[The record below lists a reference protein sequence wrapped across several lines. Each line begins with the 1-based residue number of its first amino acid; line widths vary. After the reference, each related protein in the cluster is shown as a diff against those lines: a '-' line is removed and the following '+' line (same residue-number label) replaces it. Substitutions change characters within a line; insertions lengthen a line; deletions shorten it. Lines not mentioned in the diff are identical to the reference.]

1 MGLLPQ
7 FRHQGIGKRLI
18 AQSLAAAQAY
28 GLQRVELMVREN
40 NAGAIALYR
49 KVGFEIEGVQRN
61 AVFVDGTYEN
71 IILMAV
77 LF

>member
-7 FRHQGIGKRLI
+7 FRGQGIGKRLMV
-18 AQSLAAAQAY
+18 QSLAAARAI

-40 NAGAIALYR
+40 NAIAIALYR

-61 AVFVDGTYEN
+61 AILLDGSYEN
-71 IILMAV
+71 MILMAV